1 MFSIIYGFGHR
12 SNPSILA
19 SLKILNLETEG
30 LVQRVGV
37 DADERIINGL
47 KTDKLYRLQGHYPR
61 VRPVDK
67 PRITSPGGSS
77 PPNLVFD
84 RRINHGLT

>member
-1 MFSIIYGFGHR
+1 MDGSSIPSHR

-19 SLKILNLETEG
+19 SLKILNLETG
-30 LVQRVGV
+30 PKGWTWR
-37 DADERIINGL
+37 RRIIINGL
-47 KTDKLYRLQGHYPR
+47 KTDKLYRLRGHYPR

-67 PRITSPGGSS
+67 PRITSRGGSS

-84 RRINHGLT
+84 RRINHGLTWE

>member
-1 MFSIIYGFGHR
+1 MDSVIDQIHPFSPRWKFL
-12 SNPSILA
+12 ILKPKGW
-19 SLKILNLETEG
+19 SKG
-30 LVQRVGV
+30 L

-84 RRINHGLT
+84 RRINHGLTWE